1 MAATSPDPVHA
12 RFHRMALLVIG
23 LIACQIVLGAT
34 VRATGSGMGCPDWP
48 LCHGQFLPA
57 MNFESILEYSH
68 RLVAALVT
76 LALVGAGAWILASA
90 PLRAYLG
97 RLAGLTGVVIV
108 TLITFGAMTVA
119 YDMPPAVVAV
129 HLELAALLV
138 VTWVTMALRGQ
149 EAARGPGESPRR
161 GAYRGA
167 VAIAFGAAFVQL
179 FLGAMVSVSHA
190 GLACPDFPTCYGMW
204 LPPLVGNVG
213 IQMVHRLGA
222 YTVAVLVAVMLVL
235 VEFQAGERVRR
246 WARMAA
252 LLVVAQIGLG
262 VATVLFEVPPALS
275 VTHMAT
281 GMTTFVTLYLA
292 LYACFPIFWKPV
304 DGAPTGG
311 PAVVFDTVPA
321 APGRP
326 LTQVLGAFYQLTK
339 PSIVML
345 VVLTG
350 LPALLIATGGR
361 PDLAMAIAALVG
373 TAGAAGS
380 AAVFNQYFERERD
393 KLMAR
398 TARRPIPAG
407 IVSPNAA
414 LAFAIGL
421 GVVALAILITW
432 TTPLA
437 TLLALGG
444 LLFYGFFYTLV
455 LKGSSPQ
462 NIVIGGAAGATAPLI
477 GWAAATGTVGLPAW
491 IMFAIIFFWTP
502 PHFWAL
508 AIFRLDDYVAAKVPM
523 FPVVYGV
530 PATTRWILLYTL
542 MLVPLSLLLVPL
554 QAAGPIYFVAAMT
567 LGLGFLALAYRVMAT
582 EAKKDATRLFAYS
595 IVYTLAL
602 FSFLTLDAAL
612 GGPGLT
618 TPVAVVGK

>member
-1 MAATSPDPVHA
+1 MSAPAPVHA
-12 RFHRMALLVIG
+12 RFHRMALVVIG
-23 LIACQIVLGAT
+23 LIFCQIVLGAT

-48 LCHGQFLPA
+48 LCHGKFLPA

-76 LALVGAGAWILASA
+76 LALTGMGAWIVASA

-97 RLAGLTGVVIV
+97 RLTALTGVLIV
-108 TLITFGAMTVA
+108 TLITFGAVTVA

-138 VTWVTMALRGQ
+138 ITWVTMAMRGR
-149 EAARGPGESPRR
+149 EAARGEGEAPKP
-161 GAYRGA
+161 GAYRLA
-167 VAIAFGAAFVQL
+167 VAVAFGAAFVQL

-213 IQMVHRLGA
+213 IQVIHRFGA
-222 YTVAVLVAVMLVL
+222 YTVAILVATMLVL
-235 VEFQAGERVRR
+235 VELQAGARVRA
-246 WARMAA
+246 WARTAA

-262 VATVLFEVPPALS
+262 VATVLLEVPPALS
-275 VTHMAT
+275 VAHLAT
-281 GMTTFVTLYLA
+281 GMATFTALYLTLYA
-292 LYACFPIFWKPV
+292 AFPVLWKP
-304 DGAPTGG
+304 AGG
-311 PAVVFDTVPA
+311 PPSGGPVVVDS
-321 APGRP
+321 APVAPRLP
-326 LTQVLGAFYQLTK
+326 LGQLLNAYYQLTK

-350 LPALLIATGGR
+350 LPALLIASGGR
-361 PDLAMAIAALVG
+361 LELGLAIAALAG
-373 TAGAAGS
+373 TAGAAAS

-393 KLMAR
+393 KVMAR
-398 TARRPIPAG
+398 TAKRPIPAG
-407 IVSPNAA
+407 LVAPSAA
-414 LAFAIGL
+414 LAFAIAL
-421 GVVALAILITW
+421 GVAAMAILLAW

-437 TLLALGG
+437 ALIALGG

-477 GWAAATGTVGLPAW
+477 CWAAVTGQVGLPAW

-530 PATTRWILLYTL
+530 PATTRWIMIYTL

-554 QAAGPIYFVAAMT
+554 QAAGPIYFVAAMG
-567 LGLGFLALAYRVMAT
+567 LGLGFLALAYKVLRT

-618 TPVAVVGK
+618 TPVAVVGR